1 MAAVGSPKS
10 TATSNY
16 TAAAVFPRSHN
27 VAVTYVF
34 IFRGAAWRVYK
45 SWRPKPWG
53 CRTVFDLMSHGD
65 LRASLRRPYNFQDRR
80 KVPARRPQ
88 GALRRTCGQTDGN
101 EWVLFLLLLLLLFFT
116 SSFVS
121 ACRIATANVEMKKV
135 ITPRYNSTA
144 TLRPVKYSQTA

>member
-1 MAAVGSPKS
+1 MGSPKS

-16 TAAAVFPRSHN
+16 TAATVFPRLHN

-34 IFRGAAWRVYK
+34 IFRGAARRIYKLWRLK
-45 SWRPKPWG
+45 TWG

-65 LRASLRRPYNFQDRR
+65 LRAFLRRPYNFQGRR

-88 GALRRTCGQTDGN
+88 GDCRGALRRTCGQTDGN
-101 EWVLFLLLLLLLFFT
+101 EWVLFIYIYFFFT

-144 TLRPVKYSQTA
+144 TLRPVKYSHMM

>member
-1 MAAVGSPKS
+1 MGSPKS

-34 IFRGAAWRVYK
+34 IFRVAARGIYK
-45 SWRPKPWG
+45 LWRPKTWG
-53 CRTVFDLMSHGD
+53 CRTVFDLMSHGN
-65 LRASLRRPYNFQDRR
+65 LRAFLRRPYNFQGRR
-80 KVPARRPQ
+80 KVPTRRPQ
-88 GALRRTCGQTDGN
+88 GDHRGTLRRTCGQTDGN
-101 EWVLFLLLLLLLFFT
+101 EWVFYYFLFFIFT

-144 TLRPVKYSQTA
+144 PLRPVKYSHTT

>member
-1 MAAVGSPKS
+1 MGSPKS

-27 VAVTYVF
+27 VAVTYVI
-34 IFRGAAWRVYK
+34 IFRGATRSIYK
-45 SWRPKPWG
+45 LWRPKTWG
-53 CRTVFDLMSHGD
+53 CRTVFDLMSHSD
-65 LRASLRRPYNFQDRR
+65 LRAFLRRPYNFQGRR

-88 GALRRTCGQTDGN
+88 GDRRGALRRTDGN
-101 EWVLFLLLLLLLFFT
+101 ECGFFCCCFFFT

-144 TLRPVKYSQTA
+144 TLRPVKYSHTT